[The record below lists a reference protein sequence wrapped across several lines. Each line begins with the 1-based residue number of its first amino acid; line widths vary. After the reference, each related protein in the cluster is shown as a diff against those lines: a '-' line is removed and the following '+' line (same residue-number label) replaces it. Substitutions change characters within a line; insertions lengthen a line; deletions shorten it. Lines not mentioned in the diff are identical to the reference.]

1 MSGLDDLFGKGGLSQ
16 AVAAT
21 KAPEPEPEA
30 VDVEPA
36 AGLAG
41 QLGVDGNVTAMG
53 SNTPFLLS
61 GPDRLWLILQGGVD
75 VFYVVDGPTEAS
87 QGIHGIRTHVMRIE
101 AGGAVFG
108 IADTAAPGH
117 LVAVPTNG
125 AKLAEAARHDLR
137 GLAGN
142 KKTKAQVTA
151 LVESWIGPLLR
162 GVAPGRPPGDAVL
175 LSPGKSTAV
184 AAGASIEA
192 AHDTVWISAPGGAM
206 SFFGTYPVE
215 SSGGDDGEVFLPLT
229 NASWLTCGGEASL
242 TALTTEQWLG
252 EGDFSDDLDC
262 LHACALGVFAAT
274 VEDRSQSFARRFIQ
288 KRIFSRHSFTGSLRA
303 LAGVLES
310 GSEGVL
316 DLSADPLIAAA
327 QTVAHRAGIELAA
340 EEKLR
345 EPLAKAKDPLKILAR
360 QSGFFIRSVA
370 LEGEWWRVDQGSL
383 LAFYGED
390 EKPCAL
396 LPVSAREYELVDPV
410 AGTRTKVTRELA
422 ATLSV
427 SAYYFYRPFR
437 AGKMGPLDIL
447 MFGLRG
453 SSRDVTLIVA
463 MILVAGLLSL
473 ATPIIIGWIMDPI
486 IPEAQLGQLTVMVSA
501 LVLAGFSMVAFSLV
515 QSLSM
520 LRIEGRMTH
529 DVQAAVWDRLL
540 KLPASFFRD
549 YTVGDLANRAQGVDA
564 MRSLLSGSVVSSL
577 MHGVVGLFSLGLMVY
592 YNWRLAG
599 ITVII
604 CALYSVITYVLGR
617 KVLLRSRELLALGG
631 RIQGI
636 VMQLLGAVSKLRVTG
651 SEPNAFAQWAMPY
664 AQLQST
670 SFYMQNLNNA
680 LIVLKA
686 GFNCFAVFGIILII
700 GWQGHELLAFYHTP
714 TDWADI
720 TGGKLQKVMPV
731 AKFVSFHVAFGQFL
745 GAVFGI
751 TGVLIQLVNIK
762 PLYERVAPILE
773 AKQESEGGSED
784 PGEISGGLAIHD
796 VQFRYEEDSPL
807 VLDGM
812 TFEAKSGQFVAL
824 VGPSGAGKSSVVR
837 LILGFDEPEAGSVFL
852 DDKDIANL
860 DKRAMRHNFG
870 VVLQNGHLLSGSVF
884 HNITAGANLSHDD
897 AWEAARLA
905 GLDKDIE
912 AMPMGMETYLGEG
925 ASTLSGGQ
933 RQRLMIARAV
943 VHRPRILIFDEATS
957 ALDNETQEIVRQGLN
972 TLNSTRIVIAHRLST
987 IIDADVIYVIDKGR
1001 VIEAGTYQQLMDQG
1015 GYFSEMA
1022 RRQVV

>member
-16 AVAAT
+16 AVTAA
-21 KAPEPEPEA
+21 KAQAPEPEA
-30 VDVEPA
+30 IDAEPA
-36 AGLAG
+36 AGLARE
-41 QLGVDGNVTAMG
+41 LGVEGKVTAMG
-53 SNTPFLLS
+53 SNTSFLLS
-61 GPDRLWLILQGGVD
+61 GPDRLWLLLQGGVD
-75 VFYVVDGPTEAS
+75 VFYVVDGPTESS
-87 QGIHGIRTHVMRIE
+87 QGIHGIRTHVARIE

-108 IADTAAPGH
+108 IADTAASGS
-117 LVAVPTNG
+117 LVAVPING
-125 AKLAEAARHDLR
+125 TRLVEATRHDLHALARNKKARAKLA
-137 GLAGN
+137 
-142 KKTKAQVTA
+142 T
-151 LVESWIGPLLR
+151 LVESWVGPLLE
-162 GVAPGRPPGDAVL
+162 GMAPGRPPGDAVL
-175 LSPGKSTAV
+175 LSPGESTAV
-184 AAGASIEA
+184 AEGTSVEA
-192 AHDTVWISAPGGAM
+192 AHDTVWITAPSGAM
-206 SFFGTYPVE
+206 SFFGATPAA
-215 SSGGDDGEVFLPLT
+215 GDGDIFLPLT
-229 NASWLTCGGEASL
+229 NASWLTCGGEGSL
-242 TALTTEQWLG
+242 TALTTEQWL
-252 EGDFSDDLDC
+252 EKGDFSDDLDC
-262 LHACALGVFAAT
+262 LHGGVLGVFAGS
-274 VEDRSQSFARRFIQ
+274 VEARSKSFTHRFLQ
-288 KRIFSRHSFTGSLRA
+288 NGIFSRHIFTGSLRA
-303 LAGVLES
+303 LAGVLEP
-310 GSEGVL
+310 GSPGDL
-316 DLSADPLIAAA
+316 HLSADPLVAAA
-327 QTVAHRAGIELAA
+327 QTVAHRAGIEIAA

-345 EPLAKAKDPLKILAR
+345 EPLAAAKDPLKIIAR
-360 QSGFFIRSVA
+360 QSGFFTRAIA
-370 LEGEWWRVDQGSL
+370 LEGEWWRVDQGPI
-383 LAFYGED
+383 LAFQGED

-396 LPVSAREYELVDPV
+396 LPVSARAYELVDPV
-410 AGTRTKVTRELA
+410 AGTRTKVTREIA
-422 ATLSV
+422 ATV
-427 SAYYFYRPFR
+427 SASAHYFYRPFQ
-437 AGKMGPLDIL
+437 GEKMCPSEIL

-453 SSRDVTLIVA
+453 SRRDGSLIVS

-473 ATPIIIGWIMDPI
+473 ATPIIVGWIMDPI
-486 IPEAQLGQLTVMVSA
+486 IPEAQLGQLAVMVTA
-501 LVLAGFSMVAFSLV
+501 LVIAGLSMVAFSLV

-549 YTVGDLANRAQGVDA
+549 YTVGDLANRAQSVDS
-564 MRSLLSGSVVSSL
+564 MRSLLSGSVVASL
-577 MHGVVGLFSLGLMVY
+577 MHSVVGLFSLGLMTY

-604 CALYSVITYVLGR
+604 CTIYSVITYVLAR
-617 KVLLRSRELLALGG
+617 KVLSRNREMLALSG
-631 RIQGI
+631 RLQGI

-664 AQLQST
+664 ARLQSI

-680 LIVLKA
+680 LVVFKA
-686 GFNCFAVFGIILII
+686 GFNYFAVFGIILVI

-720 TGGKLQKVMPV
+720 TGGKLQKVMPT

-745 GAVFGI
+745 AAVFGI
-751 TGVLIQLVNIK
+751 TGVLIKLINIK

-773 AKQESEGGSED
+773 ARQESEEGSED
-784 PGEISGGLAIHD
+784 PGEVSGGLAIHD

-812 TFEAKSGQFVAL
+812 TFEAKPGQFVAL

-852 DDKDIANL
+852 DDKDISNL

-870 VVLQNGHLLSGSVF
+870 VVLQNGRLLSGSVF

-957 ALDNETQEIVRQGLN
+957 ALDNETQEIVRQGLD

-987 IIDADVIYVIDKGR
+987 IINADMIYVIDKGR
-1001 VIEAGTYQQLMDQG
+1001 VIEAGKYQQLMDQDD
-1015 GYFSEMA
+1015 YFAEMA
-1022 RRQVV
+1022 RRQIS

>member
-1 MSGLDDLFGKGGLSQ
+1 MSGLDDLFGKGGLAQ
-16 AVAAT
+16 AAASS
-21 KAPEPEPEA
+21 KAPQPQPQSEPVNA
-30 VDVEPA
+30 EPA

-41 QLGVDGNVTAMG
+41 KLGVEGEAKAMG

-87 QGIHGIRTHVMRIE
+87 QGIHGIRTHVTRIE

-108 IADTAAPGH
+108 IGDTSTPGS

-125 AKLAEAARHDLR
+125 ARLAETTRHDLR
-137 GLAGN
+137 GLAGD
-142 KKTKAQVTA
+142 KKAKPQIAA
-151 LVESWIGPLLR
+151 LVESWIGPLLQ
-162 GVAPGRPPGDAVL
+162 GVAPGRPPGNAIL
-175 LSPGKSTAV
+175 LSADTTTPV
-184 AAGASIEA
+184 PAGASIEA
-192 AHDTVWISAPGGAM
+192 AHNMVWVATPAGTLSL
-206 SFFGTYPVE
+206 FGKCPV
-215 SSGGDDGEVFLPLT
+215 SGDGEVFYPLT
-229 NASWLTCGGEASL
+229 YDSWMTCDGEGSFEACI
-242 TALTTEQWLG
+242 TEQWLG
-252 EGDFSDDLDC
+252 KGNLMGDLDC
-262 LHACALGVFAAT
+262 LHTGVLGVFAKT
-274 VEDRSQSFARRFIQ
+274 VEDRSKSFASRFVQ
-288 KRIFSRHSFTGSLRA
+288 KRIFSKRSFTGSLRA

-316 DLSADPLIAAA
+316 DLSSDPLVAAA
-327 QTVAHRAGIELAA
+327 QTVAHRAGIEVAPP
-340 EEKLR
+340 EKLSQ
-345 EPLAKAKDPLKILAR
+345 PLAKAKDPLKIFAR
-360 QSGFFIRSVA
+360 QSGFFIRTVI
-370 LEGEWWRVDQGSL
+370 LEGEWWRVDQGPI
-383 LAFYGED
+383 LAFVGED
-390 EKPCAL
+390 KKPCAL

-422 ATLSV
+422 ATLSE
-427 SAYYFYRPFR
+427 SAYYFYRPFQP
-437 AGKMGPLDIL
+437 GKMRPSDIL

-453 SSRDVTLIVA
+453 SGRDVGLVVA

-486 IPEAQLGQLTVMVSA
+486 IPEAQLDQLTVMVGA
-501 LVLAGFSMVAFSLV
+501 LILAGFSMVAFSLV

-564 MRSLLSGSVVSSL
+564 MRSLLSGSVVTSL
-577 MHGVVGLFSLGLMVY
+577 MHGVVGIFSLGLMTY

-604 CALYSVITYVLGR
+604 CAIYSVITYVLGR
-617 KVLLRSRELLALGG
+617 KVLSRSREMLFLGG

-680 LIVLKA
+680 LIVFKS
-686 GFNCFAVFGIILII
+686 GFSYFAVFGIIFII
-700 GWQGHELLAFYHTP
+700 GWQGHELLAFYHAP

-745 GAVFGI
+745 SAVFGI

-773 AKQESEGGSED
+773 AKQESEEGSED
-784 PGEISGGLAIHD
+784 PGEVLGGLAIHD

-812 TFEAKSGQFVAL
+812 TFEAKPGQFVAL

-852 DDKDIANL
+852 DDKEISNL
-860 DKRAMRHNFG
+860 DKQAMRHNFG
-870 VVLQNGHLLSGSVF
+870 VVLQNGRLLSGSVF

-912 AMPMGMETYLGEG
+912 AMPMGIETYLGEG

-987 IIDADVIYVIDKGR
+987 IIDADMIYVIDKGR
-1001 VIEAGTYQQLMDQG
+1001 VIEAGNYQQLMDQG
-1015 GYFSEMA
+1015 GYFSEMVL
-1022 RRQVV
+1022 RQVA